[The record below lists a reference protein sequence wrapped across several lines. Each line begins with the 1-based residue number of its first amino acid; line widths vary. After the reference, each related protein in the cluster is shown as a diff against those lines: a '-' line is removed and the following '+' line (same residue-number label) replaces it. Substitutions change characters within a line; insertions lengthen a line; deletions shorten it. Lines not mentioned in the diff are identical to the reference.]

1 MKTPEL
7 ITFNKEWDRDEIKK
21 KTKKMLREIGELQ
34 HKMYAENKHSII
46 LVLQGIDASGKD
58 GLTNGLLKHC
68 DHVGL
73 EVYSFKKPT
82 ELEYSHD
89 FLWRV
94 HQVCPARGVMQIF
107 IRSHYEDI
115 LVPSVLKYIPEDVI
129 EKRYEMINTFERLI
143 EENGTKVLKFF
154 LNVSKEEQKKRLIE
168 RIEVKEKHWKHK
180 DGDWDTREQ
189 FDEYMEVYKK
199 ILTRCNEVPWHVVPA
214 DRNWQKLYAVAEVVL
229 LTLKGFD
236 LQWPELVTERF
247 FPESGIIKPDG
258 KK

>member
-1 MKTPEL
+1 MKTTEL
-7 ITFNKEWDRDEIKK
+7 ITFNKDWDKDDTKK
-21 KTKKMLREIGELQ
+21 KTKKMLKEISELQ

-46 LVLQGIDASGKD
+46 VVLQGIDAAGKD
-58 GLTNGLLKHC
+58 GLTNGLLRYC

-82 ELEYSHD
+82 DLEYSHD

-94 HQVCPARGVMQIF
+94 HQVCPSKGVLQIF

-129 EKRYEMINTFERLI
+129 EKRYDMINTFERLI

-154 LNVSKEEQKKRLIE
+154 LNVSKDVQKERLIE

-189 FDEYMEVYKK
+189 FDEYMDVYKK

-214 DRNWQKLYAVAEVVL
+214 DTNWQKLHAVAEVVL
-229 LTLKGFD
+229 KTLKGFD
-236 LQWPELVTERF
+236 MKWPELISERF
-247 FPESGIIKPDG
+247 GPG
-258 KK
+258 KGTGK